1 MSVCD
6 GSVSQGPRTP
16 VGQVSVSRAEEWVTT
31 LWDWLGGLEWNDIE
45 SVRVSC
51 VCGCSGDD
59 IESVSCDCGELG
71 VRGIESVAELI

>member
-1 MSVCD
+1 M
-6 GSVSQGPRTP
+6 
-16 VGQVSVSRAEEWVTT
+16 
-31 LWDWLGGLEWNDIE
+31 WDWLGGLEWNDIE